1 MVNCEMNL
9 PETKDLYLNAL
20 QAFNPHQ
27 QRKPE
32 LDEYLTAVAK
42 TGCTLFEWSTIRRY
56 FLYKL
61 ETVMK
66 DVNESEPYDETSSMP
81 NTEHCDSKTY
91 IERIMY
97 AAESFDGIPFTIQR
111 LAELLTNPRKHYKR
125 ADKFFRALEKNV
137 VIVTTVSPDGDRET
151 NRNSSHDTTTP
162 VLMNGKSDDT
172 VVLSNDETNGTS
184 FCSSGGGGD
193 VLMEDASREPSSTAC
208 DEFHR
213 QPSSTE
219 CEEFHGQPSSTECD
233 EFHGEPSSIE
243 CDEFHREPSS
253 TECDEFHEFGIP
265 TPRPMPSIET
275 LWESAHNADHSL
287 STTVIAAAGVPL
299 SLLDDEPIVG
309 TAADTSLDS
318 LSPSISQAMAG
329 GADDLLSKE
338 TYWSSI
344 GHSSGG
350 PANQLA
356 TMTPLQVSQLSSS
369 SNSPVSSEE
378 AEPNFM
384 ETNFSIE

>member
-1 MVNCEMNL
+1 MDL
-9 PETKDLYLNAL
+9 PETRDLYLNAL

-27 QRKPE
+27 QIRKPE
-32 LDEYLTAVAK
+32 LDDYLTTVAK

-61 ETVMK
+61 ENVMK
-66 DVNESEPYDETSSMP
+66 EVNESEPYDESSSMP

-91 IERIMY
+91 IERIMN

-125 ADKFFRALEKNV
+125 ADKYFRALEKNV

-151 NRNSSHDTTTP
+151 NRNSTSISTTP
-162 VLMNGKSDDT
+162 ALMNGKSDDT
-172 VVLSNDETNGTS
+172 VVLSNDEMNGNGS
-184 FCSSGGGGD
+184 FSSAGGD
-193 VLMEDASREPSSTAC
+193 VLMEDASREPSSN
-208 DEFHR
+208 
-213 QPSSTE
+213 E
-219 CEEFHGQPSSTECD
+219 CEEFN
-233 EFHGEPSSIE
+233 
-243 CDEFHREPSS
+243 
-253 TECDEFHEFGIP
+253 EFGVP

-275 LWESAHNADHSL
+275 LWESAHTADHRS
-287 STTVIAAAGVPL
+287 SPTSVVAASVPL
-299 SLLDDEPIVG
+299 SLLDDEPSVG

-338 TYWSSI
+338 TYSS
-344 GHSSGG
+344 SSMGNSG
-350 PANQLA
+350 PQNQLA

-369 SNSPVSSEE
+369 SNSPVSADETAE
-378 AEPNFM
+378 PEPNFM
-384 ETNFSIE
+384 VETNFIME